1 MEKYGAARETTND
14 IVRCMPF
21 ACWITKAKDTH
32 SEYVIFIAC
41 PRQQTLSEDASTLSF
56 MYIACLVPE
65 PTAAYVCA

>member
-14 IVRCMPF
+14 IIRRKPF

-41 PRQQTLSEDASTLSF
+41 PRQQALSEDASMLSL

-65 PTAAYVCA
+65 RTAV